1 MRHLYFIGAASAAIL
16 LGAPAVA
23 QDTRHADID
32 TITIT
37 DFIGTVRVETTRGDV
52 RLSRVSG
59 ADADY
64 PVYVETTGGVLT
76 VRSDEDPDDT
86 NWQRK
91 VNWRKHHENAF
102 EIFLE
107 DYPTLTV
114 TMPAGTGLVFDSAV
128 VSLAADDTRG
138 PLSVDDGHVDGEI
151 GDISMADINIHGSG
165 DLKTGAI
172 AGALDLD
179 IHGSGDFIA
188 ASASTMAANIHG
200 SGDIKI
206 GDIAGEAH
214 TRIHGSG
221 DITIADVGGAF
232 SASIHGSGD
241 IDAGRVNGG
250 ADLSIQGSGDITLA
264 RIAGESSASVMGSG
278 DIDIED
284 GRAEDLRVRLAGS
297 GGFEFGGVAVNPD
310 IRADNS
316 SDVYIRAHEG
326 TVRVRGDGD
335 VRIGDT
341 RYNDD

>member
-1 MRHLYFIGAASAAIL
+1 MRYLYFIGAASAAIL
-16 LGAPAVA
+16 VAAPAAA
-23 QDTRHADID
+23 QDTRHSDID
-32 TITIT
+32 SVTVT
-37 DFIGTVRVETTRGDV
+37 DFIGTVRIETAQGDV

-64 PVYVETTGGVLT
+64 PVFVETSGGVLT

-86 NWQRK
+86 NWWRQ

-102 EIFLE
+102 EVFLE
-107 DYPTLTV
+107 DYPTLTLTV
-114 TMPAGTGLVFDSAV
+114 PAGTNLNFDSAV
-128 VSLAADDTRG
+128 IALDAGDTRG
-138 PLSVDDGHVDGEI
+138 ALRVDDGHVDGKI
-151 GDISMADINIHGSG
+151 GDLSTADINIHGSG
-165 DLKTGAI
+165 DLETGAV
-172 AGALDLD
+172 AGALNIN

-188 ASASTMAANIHG
+188 ASAATMDADIHG

-206 GDIAGEAH
+206 GNVAGE
-214 TRIHGSG
+214 TSTDIHGSG

-241 IDAGRVNGG
+241 IDAGRINGG
-250 ADLSIQGSGDITLA
+250 ADLSIQGSGDINLA

-278 DIDIED
+278 DIDIAD
-284 GRAEDLRVRLAGS
+284 GRAEGLRVRLAGS
-297 GGFEFGGVAVNPD
+297 GGFDFGGVAVNPD

-316 SDVYIRAHEG
+316 SDVYIRSHEG

-335 VRIGDT
+335 VRIGNT